1 MYINYTDIFQFFKGV
16 KGVEAICLQNVE
28 IITVTK
34 SYLQEFTIKI
44 WKSLRK
50 IFSEKNEFK
59 MCVLYIWNIELTW
72 KKDFFFPL

>member
-1 MYINYTDIFQFFKGV
+1 MYINCTDIFQFLKGV

-44 WKSLRK
+44 
-50 IFSEKNEFK
+50 
-59 MCVLYIWNIELTW
+59 
-72 KKDFFFPL
+72 